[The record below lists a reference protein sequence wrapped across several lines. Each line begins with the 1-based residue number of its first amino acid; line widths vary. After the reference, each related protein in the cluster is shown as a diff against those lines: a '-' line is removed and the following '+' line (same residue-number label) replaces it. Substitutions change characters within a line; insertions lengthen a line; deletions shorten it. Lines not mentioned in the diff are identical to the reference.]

1 VQEGVDRVI
10 VWGTGYVGRRVIAE
24 IVDHPCFELA
34 GVIVADP
41 DKHGRDAGDIC
52 GIAPTG
58 VVASTDIDAALALEA
73 DAVAYYGPTAE
84 QARDNIDNMTKALR
98 AGKDVVSTSMTNF
111 VWWPT
116 ADRWMAEPMEVACAE
131 GGTSCFTTGIDPG
144 FANDLLPMTLTG
156 VCGRVDRVTASEIL
170 DYATYTG
177 DYAPMGFGE
186 PAERRAVLEI
196 PEILIMAWGG
206 TVPMMASAMGVE
218 LDDITTT
225 YDKWVTPRAIEF
237 ENGVIEAGTV
247 AGVHFTING
256 MVSGEARIVLEHV
269 NRITNDAAPDWPR
282 GRIAPNDVYR
292 VDIEGS
298 PTIRQETTFRDA
310 HGDAVAGGC
319 LATGMRALNAIPA
332 VRAAAPGMLSTLDLP
347 LIAGRGTIR

>member
-1 VQEGVDRVI
+1 VDQQVDRVI

-24 IVDHPCFELA
+24 LVDHPLFELV
-34 GVIVADP
+34 GVIVSDP
-41 DKHGRDAGDIC
+41 AKDGRDVGELCGTDPV
-52 GIAPTG
+52 GIAAT
-58 VVASTDIDAALALEA
+58 TDVDAALGLEA
-73 DAVAYYGPTAE
+73 DAVAYFGPTAE
-84 QARDNIDNMTKALR
+84 FARQNIDNLTKALR
-98 AGKDVVSTSMTNF
+98 AGKDVVSTAMTNF

-116 ADRWMAEPMEVACAE
+116 ADRWMLEPVEAACAE

-177 DYAPMGFGE
+177 DYRPMGFGE
-186 PAERRAVLEI
+186 PPEYRAVLEI
-196 PEILIMAWGG
+196 PEVLVMAWGG
-206 TVPMMASAMGVE
+206 TVPMMADAMGVE
-218 LDDITTT
+218 LDEITTS
-225 YDKWVTPRAIEF
+225 YDKWVTPAPIEF
-237 ENGVIEAGTV
+237 ANGVLGAGTV

-256 MVSGEARIVLEHV
+256 LVRGEPRIVLEHV

-282 GRIAPNDVYR
+282 GRIAANDVYR

-298 PTIRQETTFRDA
+298 PTIRQETMLRDES
-310 HGDAVAGGC
+310 GDPVAGGC

-332 VRAAAPGMLSTLDLP
+332 VRAADPGMLTALDLP
-347 LIAGRGTIR
+347 LVAGRGAIR